1 MDAVAVAAGDEAE
14 VVVSAESRENATR
27 ASDEFWI
34 VFGVILAPDLV
45 GGGPFVFRKFG
56 GAIDAIPIR
65 RIVLFEFGEAP
76 RNAHGAEH
84 GEVGGSVGGMGVEER
99 AVPIEEN
106 AFEGGIIFCGHFL
119 SRK

>member
-1 MDAVAVAAGDEAE
+1 MNAAAVAAGDEAE
-14 VVVSAESRENATR
+14 VVMRAEARENA
-27 ASDEFWI
+27 ASAGDELWI

-56 GAIDAIPIR
+56 GAIDAIPVR

-76 RNAHGAEH
+76 GNVHGAEH
-84 GEVGGSVGGMGVEER
+84 GEVGGSVGGVGVEER

-106 AFEGGIIFCGHFL
+106 AAKRGIICGGHF
-119 SRK
+119 S